1 MKKIFT
7 AIVAVVAL
15 VAAQP
20 AQAQFSFGLTGG
32 LNITDMK
39 FSGDAVSKDNREGF
53 FIGPKV
59 KFTLPVVGLAIDA
72 SAVYDQRSFKG
83 ASINGTEVVDET
95 VKQQYINIPINV
107 RYSIGLGSVASIYAA
122 VGPQFGFNVG
132 DKNWNLN
139 FSDGN
144 SALNL
149 GGYSLKSSNLSANFS
164 LGVTVLGHVEVRGTY
179 NIALGKTGEY
189 SVASAITEAQ
199 SQLTQD
205 AIKYATGDLKSNC
218 WQIGVAYYF

>member
-1 MKKIFT
+1 MKKLFT

-20 AQAQFSFGLTGG
+20 AQAQFKFGLTGG

-39 FSGDAVSKDNREGF
+39 FSGDAVTKDNREGF

-72 SAVYDQRSFKG
+72 SAVYDQRSFKSG
-83 ASINGTEVVDET
+83 NES

-107 RYSIGLGSVASIYAA
+107 RYNLGLGSVASIFAA

-132 DKNWNLN
+132 DKNWSFKSGTENN
-139 FSDGN
+139 
-144 SALNL
+144 ALDL
-149 GGYSLKSSNLSANFS
+149 GGYTLKSSNLSANIS
-164 LGVTVLGHVEVRGTY
+164 LGVTVLGHLEVRGTY
-179 NIALGKTGEY
+179 NIALGKTGDY
-189 SVASAITEAQ
+189 SVATAIAETQ
-199 SQLTQD
+199 SQLAQD
-205 AIKYATGDLKSNC
+205 AIKYATGDMKSNC

>member
-1 MKKIFT
+1 MKKLFT

-20 AQAQFSFGLTGG
+20 TQAQFKFGLTGG

-39 FSGDAVSKDNREGF
+39 FSGDAVAKDNREGF

-72 SAVYDQRSFKG
+72 SAVYDQRSFKSG
-83 ASINGTEVVDET
+83 EES

-107 RYSIGLGSVASIYAA
+107 RYNLGLGSVVSIFAA

-132 DKNWNLN
+132 DKNWS
-139 FSDGN
+139 FKSDTEN
-144 SALNL
+144 NALDL
-149 GGYSLKSSNLSANFS
+149 GSYTLKSSNLSANFS
-164 LGVTVLGHVEVRGTY
+164 LGVTVLSHLEVRGTY
-179 NIALGKTGEY
+179 NIALGKTGDY
-189 SVASAITEAQ
+189 SLSKAFRDAQGQIIQNATEV
-199 SQLTQD
+199 
-205 AIKYATGDLKSNC
+205 IGGGDLKSNC

>member
-1 MKKIFT
+1 MKKLFT

-20 AQAQFSFGLTGG
+20 AQAQFKFGLTGG

-39 FSGDAVSKDNREGF
+39 FSGDAVTKDNREGF

-83 ASINGTEVVDET
+83 ANIDGTEVGGET

-107 RYSIGLGSVASIYAA
+107 RYSIGLGSLASIYAA

-132 DKNWNLN
+132 DKSWNLN
-139 FSDGN
+139 LGDGN

-164 LGVTVLGHVEVRGTY
+164 LGVTVLGHLEVRGTY
-179 NIALGKTGEY
+179 NIALGTTGDY
-189 SVASAITEAQ
+189 SVAKAITKAEAQ
-199 SQLTQD
+199 LAQD
-205 AIKYATGDLKSNC
+205 AIEYATGDLKSNC